1 MGSQN
6 QVMQCYEQIAVLT
19 ASMLQLARAGS
30 WDALASQEVT
40 YRARVE
46 DLKGIEPVQTL
57 DAEQVERKYR
67 LLCRILADD
76 AEIRDIITP
85 ELGRLGK
92 MLGAVQRRQTL
103 QQAYGQ

>member
-1 MGSQN
+1 MGHQD

-30 WDALASQEVT
+30 WDALASQEMT

-46 DLKGIEPVQTL
+46 DLKEIEPQAL

-85 ELGRLGK
+85 ELARLGK

-103 QQAYGQ
+103 HQAYGQ

>member
-19 ASMLQLARAGS
+19 TSMLQLARAGS
-30 WDALASQEVT
+30 WDALASQEMT
-40 YRARVE
+40 YRACVE
-46 DLKGIEPVQTL
+46 GLKEIEPKQAL
-57 DAEQVERKYR
+57 DAEQVEQKYR